1 MDEGIALI
9 RAEIGKGADDSDK
22 ASHYRCLIRL
32 GLVLDR
38 PELTNEAS
46 EALLKILIAEI
57 EGGDNPSSYSYNNV
71 LDAQAHAGDWQ
82 AVVDAY
88 GEILAAYQ
96 KTDAEPSRL
105 QTSATSMKSRPPTSP
120 RYTCSIR
127 RTRFQQGSKRPAA
140 QPRVTQ
146 KNSSTSSKS
155 PPPANR
161 LSEPSTSIPCEAAG
175 MEKEAIAFSLHLLA
189 RNRGTDAFYEKA
201 IALDKDGATKFIQS
215 LRKYDP
221 YEERPLIWLAEITR
235 RDGDLEL
242 AMKTIEQAIAL
253 DPSDGDHG
261 KETRMFCYEILA
273 RIHADTGNQERAEFF
288 RDVTDS
294 IRQGEAADDFLAA
307 GLIKQATDRYEKA
320 LGQFADAYCLQS
332 RLAMT
337 LARNGKFDK
346 AVAHFEKAF
355 ELMPVSFGPRESHCF
370 GCEGLFSDERVIDI
384 ALPLLT
390 AFEEKNPDNPRTP
403 YLLGLMLSE
412 KKEHQQAAIAFR
424 RALELDPSYFNAA
437 SKLLGILEKDPER
450 FDEAEKLR
458 SQIFEIAPYPAK
470 PKYLANPSKLR
481 SYWETCEK
489 FPESPL
495 ALPEI
500 PFTAP
505 VPEVKEQYL
514 EFDEFRS
521 SVFYSNFGD
530 DAQALDGW
538 SASELRRSNMF
549 LDFLSDL
556 D

>member
-1 MDEGIALI
+1 
-9 RAEIGKGADDSDK
+9 
-22 ASHYRCLIRL
+22 
-32 GLVLDR
+32 
-38 PELTNEAS
+38 
-46 EALLKILIAEI
+46 
-57 EGGDNPSSYSYNNV
+57 
-71 LDAQAHAGDWQ
+71 
-82 AVVDAY
+82 
-88 GEILAAYQ
+88 
-96 KTDAEPSRL
+96 
-105 QTSATSMKSRPPTSP
+105 
-120 RYTCSIR
+120 
-127 RTRFQQGSKRPAA
+127 
-140 QPRVTQ
+140 
-146 KNSSTSSKS
+146 
-155 PPPANR
+155 
-161 LSEPSTSIPCEAAG
+161 
-175 MEKEAIAFSLHLLA
+175 
-189 RNRGTDAFYEKA
+189 
-201 IALDKDGATKFIQS
+201 
-215 LRKYDP
+215 
-221 YEERPLIWLAEITR
+221 
-235 RDGDLEL
+235 
-242 AMKTIEQAIAL
+242 MKTIEQAIAL

-424 RALELDPSYFNAA
+424 RALELDPNYFNAA
-437 SKLLGILEKDPER
+437 SKLLSILEKDPER

-458 SQIFEIAPYPAK
+458 SQMFEIAPYPAK

-481 SYWETCEK
+481 SYWEASEK

-505 VPEVKEQYL
+505 APKEEKQYL
-514 EFDEFRS
+514 EFEDFRS
-521 SVFYSNFGD
+521 SSFYHGFHD

-538 SASELRRSNMF
+538 SASELRRSNVF
-549 LDFLSDL
+549 LDFLNDL